1 MSDSSRGDTR
11 TGTLVAATSP
21 LSAFGSRSV
30 LITPPPVLISIPTD
44 IKTRIK
50 SRSAG
55 CSCRRGASRRRRR
68 RSACVCTRTPF
79 GYPFQ
84 EAFQLQVSGLLWP
97 TSGCEHLGDGTF
109 GARGPR
115 PNWQI
120 IPIADHRAADDVG
133 PGGSG
138 WAALDDPRFLPPRR
152 PLRRLGPGVVT
163 RDSWRAPARRGGQP
177 SLGARTAPSR
187 RGNAE
192 RRRSRRTGSPG
203 QGGRC
208 VTG

>member
-152 PLRRLGPGVVT
+152 PLRRPFPYDGQF
-163 RDSWRAPARRGGQP
+163 RPARRM
-177 SLGARTAPSR
+177 R
-187 RGNAE
+187 E
-192 RRRSRRTGSPG
+192 RCNGSESGRRSSLPSVSTR
-203 QGGRC
+203 
-208 VTG
+208 